1 MHCTYL
7 DIHTPTHSTP
17 SSASNTAPTPSSVNS
32 SDTTSCLPIR
42 DSSRCLLPK
51 DVKQQLKNVPKDALI
66 DGLLDLQKKLEKTVG
81 EKKDEQGRQGE
92 VGDWKTGW
100 GKEQSGEDGKKDG
113 KGEEGKGNEW
123 GGAGQDGGNWAGW

>member
-1 MHCTYL
+1 MPA
-7 DIHTPTHSTP
+7 DPE
-17 SSASNTAPTPSSVNS
+17 
-32 SDTTSCLPIR
+32 
-42 DSSRCLLPK
+42 LLTVSPADQLSLGKVVDDLK
-51 DVKQQLKNVPKDALI
+51 DVKQQLKNVPKDTLI

-81 EKKDEQGRQGE
+81 EKKDEQGGQGE
-92 VGDWKTGW
+92 VGEWKTGW